1 MSVVNNHTGESR
13 QNQIAASF
21 ALKKRAHEF
30 PVPTDDQQ
38 VKLMLRQLG

>member
-1 MSVVNNHTGESR
+1 MIFNLIKMMNLANNHTGESR

-30 PVPTDDQQ
+30 PVPTNDH
-38 VKLMLRQLG
+38 